1 MSAILHGGR
10 PIIHQQATNQKMT
23 FKGERRLSKW
33 TGRPNVR
40 FLMLVSGS
48 SWPVTAGCCP

>member
-1 MSAILHGGR
+1 
-10 PIIHQQATNQKMT
+10 MT